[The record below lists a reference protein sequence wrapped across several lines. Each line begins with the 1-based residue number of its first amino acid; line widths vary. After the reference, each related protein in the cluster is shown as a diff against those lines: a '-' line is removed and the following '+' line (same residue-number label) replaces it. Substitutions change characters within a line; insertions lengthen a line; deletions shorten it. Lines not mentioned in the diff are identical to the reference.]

1 MIDFKVSVRTFN
13 SIQKRKG
20 KSCHFKFGDDNK
32 KAFDQLL
39 SDVGYSIDFAF
50 FVNKIKEFDGNDYI
64 TFCKWFAIEYGR
76 DKPQQSEEEKPQEE
90 PQEET
95 QEEPSVPE
103 VPEIEEPVPVP
114 ETPAPIQVVTPIPD
128 STPINASLQLNILE
142 QAIAED
148 VVRTRGDYIRKQIAG
163 SLDDEIRKFIFDTYG
178 PIKKK
183 IQLEVDGQKVEMGAE
198 VLHEMFEPILKLTKL
213 NIPCFLT
220 GPAGTGKSVIC
231 QQVAKALNLDFY
243 FSNAVTQEYKITG
256 FTDANGTYHETPF
269 YKAFKNGGLF
279 FLDEMDASI
288 PDVLVILNAA
298 IANRKMDFPAPI
310 GNVDAHPDFRVIAAG
325 NTFGTGADAQ
335 YVGRFQLD
343 MATLNRFS
351 VVQVGY
357 SPDIEMLMANGDEEL
372 LEFSRC
378 FRSAV
383 NKAGIRMVVSY
394 RNIGDT
400 AKALKLLTLKDALSM
415 CFLKAMAVDDI
426 SMVVSSYAGS
436 PNNRFYKALKQ
447 LKKEA

>member
-1 MIDFKVSVRTFN
+1 MIDSLSSAVKTFN
-13 SIQKRKG
+13 SIQKGRNKP
-20 KSCHFKFGDDNK
+20 CHFKFGSENME
-32 KAFDQLL
+32 AFSDLL
-39 SDVGYSIDFAF
+39 VLLDV
-50 FVNKIKEFDGNDYI
+50 DYI
-64 TFCKWFAIEYGR
+64 PMKDYVEQLQKYEGDEFKDFCKFLAVNLR
-76 DKPQQSEEEKPQEE
+76 DKPQYPQEE
-90 PQEET
+90 ESQK
-95 QEEPSVPE
+95 EEPSIPE
-103 VPEIEEPVPVP
+103 TPRAPEIKEEPVPVP
-114 ETPAPIQVVTPIPD
+114 ETPTPVVVPQPEQVT
-128 STPINASLQLNILE
+128 TINASLQLNILE

-148 VVRTRGDYIRKQIAG
+148 VIRTRGDYIRSKIAG
-163 SLDDEIRKFIFDTYG
+163 SLDEEIRKFIFDTYG

-183 IQLEVDGQKVEMGAE
+183 IQLEVDGQKVEMGTE

-256 FTDANGTYHETPF
+256 FTDANGVYHETPF

-310 GNVDAHPDFRVIAAG
+310 GNVDAHTDFRVIAAG

-357 SPDIEMLMANGDEEL
+357 SPDIEMLMANGNEEL

-378 FRSAV
+378 FRAAV

-400 AKALKLLTLKDALSM
+400 ARALKLIPLKEALSM

-426 SMVVSSYAGS
+426 SMVISSYAGS
-436 PNNRFYKALKQ
+436 PNNRFYKALKE